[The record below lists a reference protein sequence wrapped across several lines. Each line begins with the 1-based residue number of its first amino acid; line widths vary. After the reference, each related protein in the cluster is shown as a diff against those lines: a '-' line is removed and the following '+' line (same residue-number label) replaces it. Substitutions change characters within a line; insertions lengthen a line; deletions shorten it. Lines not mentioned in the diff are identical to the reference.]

1 MLSSVEWGQGYSS
14 QESWRVYDK
23 GWEDMPVTITLL
35 QVRFHSISIPFQFDL
50 IVIFVT
56 DECRGGVR
64 DGSDGPSARGAGRLV
79 LALLARIGHTD
90 RGTHS

>member
-35 QVRFHSISIPFQFDL
+35 QVRFMQFQFHFNSISIRFN
-50 IVIFVT
+50 
-56 DECRGGVR
+56 
-64 DGSDGPSARGAGRLV
+64 
-79 LALLARIGHTD
+79 
-90 RGTHS
+90 